1 MWHFLQ
7 LQQEQQK
14 QQLVVLREK
23 AKQEVE
29 ESHRFLRE
37 LLQLSAEVSYDFRS
51 WVNTSR
57 PQLS

>member
-1 MWHFLQ
+1 MCHFLPQ

-29 ESHRFLRE
+29 ESHRFLRD
-37 LLQLSAEVSYDFRS
+37 LLQLSAEVS
-51 WVNTSR
+51 
-57 PQLS
+57 